1 MHIIESSLA
10 STSSAD
16 QESLS
21 EFCDI
26 SRPDVATPPA
36 FEAFPGAYIIFA
48 AWNFATASLEE
59 GMLAPSATSLTP
71 LARSLSASASRSS
84 FCVAH
89 GNAQSHFTSHTFP
102 PSTYFADGN
111 CLAYSEI
118 RPRFTHLRS
127 LTQSS
132 FSCVIPSAS

>member
-1 MHIIESSLA
+1 MMLSSLA
-10 STSSAD
+10 STSAAD
-16 QESLS
+16 HERRS

-48 AWNFATASLEE
+48 AWNLATAALSD
-59 GMLAPSATSLTP
+59 GIFAPSATSLQP
-71 LARSLSASASRSS
+71 FAKSFSASASRSS
-84 FCVAH
+84 FCVAQ
-89 GNAQSHFTSHTFP
+89 GNAQSHFTSQTFP

-111 CLAYSEI
+111 CFAYSEI
-118 RPRFTHLRS
+118 RPRFTHLSS

>member
-1 MHIIESSLA
+1 MMLSSLA
-10 STSSAD
+10 STSAAD
-16 QESLS
+16 QERRS

-36 FEAFPGAYIIFA
+36 FEAFPGAYMIFA
-48 AWNFATASLEE
+48 AWNLATAALSE

-71 LARSLSASASRSS
+71 FFKSISASVSRSS

-89 GNAQSHFTSHTFP
+89 GNAQSHLTSQTFL
-102 PSTYFADGN
+102 PSKYFADGN

-118 RPRFTHLRS
+118 RPRLTHLSS